1 MPLGKVKYSVAAT
14 PQDVELGR
22 EDIL

>member
-1 MPLGKVKYSVAAT
+1 MPLGKVKYSVAST